1 MAWARGVH
9 PSEIEALYRSRFRV
23 FVLSATAMLA
33 DGEEALEVVQEG
45 FARALRQRGSFR
57 GDGTLE
63 GWVWR
68 IVLNVAHDRLR
79 GARHAPSPDFSE
91 LSLDGF
97 ETSDESFR
105 KRLLDLESLRER
117 LLDLP
122 ERQRLAI
129 FLRYYADLSYEQIAE
144 ALGVRPGTVAASLHA
159 ALASMRRD
167 LEEANT

>member
-23 FVLSATAMLA
+23 FVLSATAMLG
-33 DGEEALEVVQEG
+33 DGEEALDAVQEG
-45 FARALRQRGSFR
+45 FARALRQRQSFR

-68 IVLNVAHDRLR
+68 IVLNVARDRLR
-79 GARHAPSPDFSE
+79 GAKHARSPHLRE
-91 LSLDGF
+91 PSLDAF
-97 ETSDESFR
+97 ETSDESLR
-105 KRLLDLESLRER
+105 KR

-122 ERQRLAI
+122 ERQRSAI
-129 FLRYYADLSYEQIAE
+129 FLRYYADLSYEEIAE

>member
-23 FVLSATAMLA
+23 FVLSATAMLG
-33 DGEEALEVVQEG
+33 DGEEALDAVQEG
-45 FARALRQRGSFR
+45 FARALRQRQSFR

-68 IVLNVAHDRLR
+68 IVLNVARDRLR
-79 GARHAPSPDFSE
+79 GAKHARSPHLRE
-91 LSLDGF
+91 PSLDAF
-97 ETSDESFR
+97 ETAD
-105 KRLLDLESLRER
+105 ESLRKR

-122 ERQRLAI
+122 ERQRSAI
-129 FLRYYADLSYEQIAE
+129 FLRYYADLSYEEIAE